1 MPYTQEG
8 RLISIDTGLSDLGY
22 PDESLLLTGF
32 SGHEAMSR
40 LFKFQLDLLQ
50 EKAVEG
56 FQAVKFQ
63 DIVGKNVTIN
73 VTLSDGTQRYFNGL
87 VSRFAVSGED
97 SIFVQYEMEV
107 VPWTWLLTRYADCKI
122 FHNKTVNAIIEE
134 VFSDRSQTDFKFQLN
149 NTYPTL
155 EYCVQYR
162 ETDFNFISRLMEQYG
177 IFYYF
182 EHESDKHTMVIADS
196 SNSLSSCP
204 GQETAGFNL
213 AGGGL
218 DEDDVVNTISFE
230 QVLLSGKYTLNDYYF
245 ETPAANLLI
254 SETTVWG
261 DSSIL
266 SFELYDYPGD
276 YTNRTD
282 GTAAAKLRMQEV
294 EAGFGALQGS
304 SVCRAFTTG
313 YNFDLT
319 DAPQPGMN
327 TTYLLTEI
335 QHTATA
341 AGGYS
346 SSGGGE
352 QGGGDSYS
360 NHFTCIPGNLTFRPA
375 RLTPKPFVQGPQTA
389 VVVGKSQDQN
399 SGDADSGSDGEEIWV
414 DKYGRVVVL
423 FPWDRA
429 GACSCWVRVSQD
441 WAGQGWGSMTIPR
454 VGQEVI
460 VSFIEGDPDRPIV
473 TGRVYNATQVVPYKL
488 PDYQTRSTFMT
499 RSSKGGSASTYNE
512 LRFEDKTGAEQV
524 FIRAQYDYDTQVL
537 HDTREAIGNNRSLTV
552 AKDQMETVGG
562 DLHTQVTGGVIE
574 TVGKDV
580 NTNITGG
587 VVEQVGKDVNTT
599 VTGGVIESV
608 GKDVN
613 TTVSGGL
620 IESVGKD
627 ANTSVSQNLN
637 VKTGQAINMNAGTN
651 LVSASATAYSHNAG
665 TSIDLKGGT
674 TVTIEAGVT
683 LTLVSGGNSIVI
695 GPSGVSITGTMVMI
709 NSGGGGGSAN
719 APSPTSPT
727 SPASPTSP
735 GSPTDPDKAD
745 DGKTGTKLGG
755 GDFASSPGAAAAGG
769 SAAAAGAQ
777 GTLLEPGSPAPAN
790 VISGAEGA
798 AAGAAG
804 AASSAAN
811 QAEQAAQQATQAAA
825 QGAQQAAN
833 AAQAAATQA
842 QQAAQQAEQQAQQAV
857 QQVEQQA
864 QQTAAQAQQAAQ
876 QAQQAAN
883 QAVGQA
889 KAAAQQAAAQA
900 EQQAQQAQ
908 AAAQQA
914 EQQAQAAAAQVQQ
927 QAQAA
932 AAQAQQAAQQA
943 QQAAQQAQQQAQQ
956 AAQQAQQQAQQA
968 VQQGQQAAQQAAQQA
983 QQAAQQAKQAAQQA
997 QQQAQQAAQQAQAA
1011 AAQAQQQAQQA
1022 AGQVTQAASGAQQ
1035 QASQAAAGAQQAA
1048 SQAMGQVPKGL

>member
-1 MPYTQEG
+1 MPYTQAN
-8 RLISIDTGLSDLGY
+8 RLIQIGTGLSDLGY
-22 PDESLLLTGF
+22 PDESLLLAGF

-40 LFKFQLDLLQ
+40 LFSFHLDLLQ
-50 EKAVEG
+50 EKTVEG
-56 FQAVKFQ
+56 YKGVSFK
-63 DIVGKNVTIN
+63 DIIGKNVTIN
-73 VTLSDGTQRYFNGL
+73 VSLPGGTPRYFNGL
-87 VSRFAVSGED
+87 VSRFALSGED
-97 SIFVQYEMEV
+97 ATFLHYQMEM

-122 FHNKTVNAIIEE
+122 FHNQTVSAIIEA
-134 VFSDRSQTDFKFQLN
+134 VFSDRQQTDFKLQLN
-149 NTYPTL
+149 STYPKL

-162 ETDFNFISRLMEQYG
+162 ETDFNFISRLMEQFG

-182 EHESDKHTMVIADS
+182 EHEDGKHTMVIADS
-196 SNSLSSCP
+196 SNSLSPCG
-204 GQETAGFNL
+204 GQSDVSFNL
-213 AGGGL
+213 VGGGRN
-218 DEDDVVNTISFE
+218 DEDVIHSISLE
-230 QVLLSGKYTLNDYYF
+230 QALLSGKYTLNDYYF
-245 ETPAANLLI
+245 ETPSANLVT
-254 SETTVWG
+254 SEQTVWG
-261 DSSIL
+261 GDNNQDL
-266 SFELYDYPGD
+266 ELYDYPGD

-282 GTAAAKLRMQEV
+282 GNAAAKLRMQEV
-294 EAGFGALQGS
+294 EAGYTSLQGAS
-304 SVCRAFTTG
+304 NCRSFTTG
-313 YNFDLT
+313 YSFDLK
-319 DAPQPGMN
+319 DAPQTAMN
-327 TTYLLTEI
+327 TTYVLTAI
-335 QHTATA
+335 QHLASA
-341 AGGYS
+341 VGSYS
-346 SSGGGE
+346 STGAEGDAGS
-352 QGGGDSYS
+352 DSYT
-360 NHFTCIPGNLTFRPA
+360 NQFTCIPATLPFRPA

-389 VVVGKSQDQN
+389 VVVGKNQISDDTD
-399 SGDADSGSDGEEIWV
+399 SGESGSDGEEIWV
-414 DKYGRVVVL
+414 DKYGRVMVL
-423 FPWDRA
+423 FPWDRLT
-429 GACSCWVRVSQD
+429 ACSCWVRVSQE

-473 TGRVYNATQVVPYKL
+473 TGRVYNANQVVPYKL

-552 AKDQMETVGG
+552 AKDQMESVGG
-562 DLHTQVTGGVIE
+562 DLHTQVAGGVTEKVGKDVNTAISGGVVE

-580 NTNITGG
+580 NTAIS
-587 VVEQVGKDVNTT
+587 
-599 VTGGVIESV
+599 GGVIESV

-613 TTVSGGL
+613 TAISGGL

-627 ANTSVSQNLN
+627 ANTSIGQNLN
-637 VKTGQAINMNAGTN
+637 VKAGTNINMNAGSS
-651 LVSASATAYSHNAG
+651 LVAASGTAYSHNAG

-674 TVTIEAGVT
+674 TVTIEAGMT
-683 LTLVSGGNSIVI
+683 LTLVAGGNSVVI

-745 DGKTGTKLGG
+745 DGKTGTKLGS
-755 GDFASSPGAAAAGG
+755 GDFASTAGT
-769 SAAAAGAQ
+769 SSSSSDSSSSSSSD
-777 GTLLEPGSPAPAN
+777 LMDVSSPAAN
-790 VISGAEGA
+790 AVVSGA
-798 AAGAAG
+798 AAGAAPAAAGAAAG
-804 AASSAAN
+804 AAS
-811 QAEQAAQQATQAAA
+811 QAQQSAQQATQAAA

-833 AAQAAATQA
+833 TAQAAATEA
-842 QQAAQQAEQQAQQAV
+842 QQAAQQAEQQAQQAA
-857 QQVEQQA
+857 QQVQQQA

-908 AAAQQA
+908 AAAAQA

-927 QAQAA
+927 QAQAT
-932 AAQAQQAAQQA
+932 AAQAQQAAQQAEQQA

-956 AAQQAQQQAQQA
+956 AAQQ
-968 VQQGQQAAQQAAQQA
+968 G

-1022 AGQVTQAASGAQQ
+1022 AGQVKQAASGAQQ
-1035 QASQAAAGAQQAA
+1035 QAQQAAAGAQQAA

>member
-22 PDESLLLTGF
+22 PDESLLLASF
-32 SGHEAMSR
+32 SGHEEMSH
-40 LFKFQLDLLQ
+40 LFNFQLELLQ
-50 EKAVEG
+50 EKAVDG
-56 FQAVKFQ
+56 YVGVKFH

-87 VSRFAVSGED
+87 VSRFALKGED
-97 SIFVQYEMEV
+97 STFVRYQMEV

-122 FHNKTVNAIIEE
+122 FHNKSVDAIIQQ
-134 VFSDRSQTDFKFQLN
+134 VFSDRSQTDFKLQLN
-149 NTYPTL
+149 NTYSPL

-162 ETDFNFISRLMEQYG
+162 ETDFNFISRLMEQNG

-196 SNSLSSCP
+196 SNSLSPCP

-218 DEDDVVNTISFE
+218 DEDDVVNSVSFE

-261 DSSIL
+261 DPSIL
-266 SFELYDYPGD
+266 NFELYDYPGD
-276 YTNRTD
+276 YTNRSD

-294 EAGFGALQGS
+294 EAGFGALHGS
-304 SVCRAFTTG
+304 SVCRAFATG

-319 DAPQPGMN
+319 DAPEPGMN

-335 QHTATA
+335 QHTASA
-341 AGGYS
+341 VGGYN

-352 QGGGDSYS
+352 QSGTDSYS
-360 NHFTCIPGNLTFRPA
+360 NHFTCIPATLPFRPA

-389 VVVGKSQDQN
+389 VVTGTN
-399 SGDADSGSDGEEIWV
+399 PDSGAASSGEEIWV

-423 FPWDRA
+423 FPWDRV

-473 TGRVYNATQVVPYKL
+473 TGRVYNATQVVPYSL
-488 PDYQTRSTFMT
+488 PEYQTRSTFMT

-512 LRFEDKTGAEQV
+512 LRFEDKIGAEQV

-552 AKDQMETVGG
+552 TKDQMESVGG
-562 DLHTQVTGGVIE
+562 DLSTNVTGGVTE
-574 TVGKDV
+574 KVGKDV
-580 NTNITGG
+580 NTNIAGG
-587 VVEQVGKDVNTT
+587 VVESVAKDVNTT
-599 VTGGVIESV
+599 ISGGVIESV

-613 TTVSGGL
+613 TAITGGL

-627 ANTSVSQNLN
+627 ANTNITGNLN
-637 VKTGQAINMNAGTN
+637 LKTGEAISINAGTN
-651 LVSASATAYSHNAG
+651 LVESSGQAFSHNAG
-665 TSIDLKGGT
+665 MSIDLKGGMS
-674 TVTIEAGVT
+674 VTIEAGTT
-683 LTLVSGGNSIVI
+683 LTLVVGGNSIVI
-695 GPSGVSITGTMVMI
+695 SPAGVSIVGTMVMI
-709 NSGGGGGSAN
+709 NSGGAASSAN
-719 APSPTSPT
+719 CPSPTSPT

-745 DGKTGTKLGG
+745 DGKTGTKLGS
-755 GDFASSPGAAAAGG
+755 GDFASTPGAAAPAG
-769 SAAAAGAQ
+769 SAPAAGAQ
-777 GTLLEPGSPAPAN
+777 GTLLEPGAPPPAN
-790 VISGAEGA
+790 VVSGAAGA

-804 AASSAAN
+804 AASGAAN

-833 AAQAAATQA
+833 AAQQAATEA

-857 QQVEQQA
+857 QQATDQA
-864 QQTAAQAQQAAQ
+864 RQAYQ
-876 QAQQAAN
+876 QAQQAVQQAEQAVN
-883 QAVGQA
+883 QAAGQA
-889 KAAAQQAAAQA
+889 KAAAEQALAQAKAEAMQAAQAAAQA
-900 EQQAQQAQ
+900 VQDAKAK
-908 AAAQQA
+908 
-914 EQQAQAAAAQVQQ
+914 AAQVEQ

-943 QQAAQQAQQQAQQ
+943 EQQAQQ
-956 AAQQAQQQAQQA
+956 AAAQAQQQAQQA
-968 VQQGQQAAQQAAQQA
+968 VQQGQQAAQQAE
-983 QQAAQQAKQAAQQA
+983 QAAQQA
-997 QQQAQQAAQQAQAA
+997 QQQAQQAAQQAQQA
-1011 AAQAQQQAQQA
+1011 AAQAQKQAQQA
-1022 AGQVTQAASGAQQ
+1022 AQQVTQAASGAQQ
-1035 QASQAAAGAQQAA
+1035 QAQQAA
-1048 SQAMGQVPKGL
+1048 QAAQQSATQAISQATKGV

>member
-8 RLISIDTGLSDLGY
+8 RLISIVTGLSDLGY
-22 PDESLLLTGF
+22 PDESLLLAGF
-32 SGHEAMSR
+32 SGHEAISR

-50 EKAVEG
+50 EKAVDG
-56 FQAVKFQ
+56 FIGVKFH

-87 VSRFAVSGED
+87 VSRFALSGDD
-97 SIFVQYEMEV
+97 SIFVKYQMEV

-122 FHNKTVNAIIEE
+122 FHNKSVDAIIQQ
-134 VFSDRSQTDFKFQLN
+134 VFSDRSQTDFKLQLN

-196 SNSLSSCP
+196 SNSLSPCP

-218 DEDDVVNTISFE
+218 DEDDVVNSISFE
-230 QVLLSGKYTLNDYYF
+230 QVLLSGKYTVNDYYF

-261 DSSIL
+261 DPSIL
-266 SFELYDYPGD
+266 NFELYDYPGD

-294 EAGFGALQGS
+294 EAGFGALTGS

-335 QHTATA
+335 QHTASA

-346 SSGGGE
+346 SSGGGD
-352 QGGGDSYS
+352 QGGSDSYS
-360 NHFTCIPGNLTFRPA
+360 NHFTCITGNLTFRPA

-389 VVVGKSQDQN
+389 VVVGKSQDQG
-399 SGDADSGSDGEEIWV
+399 SGDADPGGDGEEIWV

-423 FPWDRA
+423 FPWDRK

-512 LRFEDKTGAEQV
+512 IRFEDKTGAEQV

-562 DLHTQVTGGVIE
+562 DLHTQVSGGVLE

-580 NTNITGG
+580 NTNISGG
-587 VVEQVGKDVNTT
+587 VIEQVGKDVNTT
-599 VTGGVIESV
+599 VSGGVIESV
-608 GKDVN
+608 GKDMN
-613 TTVSGGL
+613 TTISGGL

-627 ANTSVSQNLN
+627 ANTSVGQNLN
-637 VKTGQAINMNAGTN
+637 VKAGTNINMNAGSS
-651 LVSASATAYSHNAG
+651 LVAASGTAYSHNAG

-674 TVTIEAGVT
+674 TVTIEAGMT
-683 LTLVSGGNSIVI
+683 LTLVAGGNSIVI
-695 GPSGVSITGTMVMI
+695 GPSGVSIVGTMVMI

-727 SPASPTSP
+727 SPANPTSP

-745 DGKTGTKLGG
+745 DGKTGTKLGS
-755 GDFASSPGAAAAGG
+755 GDFASAPGAAAPAG

-777 GTLLEPGSPAPAN
+777 GTLLEPGSPAPPN
-790 VISGAEGA
+790 VVSGAAGAASGAAGA
-798 AAGAAG
+798 AAGAASG
-804 AASSAAN
+804 AAN
-811 QAEQAAQQATQAAA
+811 QAQQAAQQATQAAA

-833 AAQAAATQA
+833 TAQAAAAEA
-842 QQAAQQAEQQAQQAV
+842 QQAAQQAEQQAQQAA
-857 QQVEQQA
+857 QQVQQQA
-864 QQTAAQAQQAAQ
+864 QQTAQQAQQAAQ

-908 AAAQQA
+908 AAAAQA
-914 EQQAQAAAAQVQQ
+914 EQQAQAQAAQVQQ
-927 QAQAA
+927 QAQAT
-932 AAQAQQAAQQA
+932 AAQAQQAAQQAEQQA

-956 AAQQAQQQAQQA
+956 AAQQ
-968 VQQGQQAAQQAAQQA
+968 GQQAAQQAAQQA
-983 QQAAQQAKQAAQQA
+983 QQAAQQA

-1022 AGQVTQAASGAQQ
+1022 AGQVKQAASGAQQ
-1035 QASQAAAGAQQAA
+1035 QAQQAAAGAQQAA
-1048 SQAMGQVPKGL
+1048 SQAMSQVPKGL

>member
-22 PDESLLLTGF
+22 PDESLLLAGF
-32 SGHEAMSR
+32 TGHEAMSR

-56 FQAVKFQ
+56 FVGVKFH

-87 VSRFAVSGED
+87 VSRFALSGED
-97 SIFVQYEMEV
+97 SIFVHYQMEV

-122 FHNKTVNAIIEE
+122 FHNKSVNAIIQQ
-134 VFSDRSQTDFKFQLN
+134 VFSDRSQTDFKFQLS

-182 EHESDKHTMVIADS
+182 EHESDKHTMVIADA

-213 AGGGL
+213 AGGGV
-218 DEDDVVNTISFE
+218 DEDDVVNSISFE

-245 ETPAANLLI
+245 ETPTANLLT

-261 DSSIL
+261 DPSIL

-294 EAGFGALQGS
+294 EAGFGALTGS

-313 YNFDLT
+313 YTFDLT

-327 TTYLLTEI
+327 ITYLLTEI
-335 QHTATA
+335 QHTSSA

-346 SSGGGE
+346 SSGGGQ
-352 QGGGDSYS
+352 QGGSDTYS
-360 NHFTCIPGNLTFRPA
+360 NHFSCVPGNLPFRPA

-389 VVVGKSQDQN
+389 VVVGKSQV
-399 SGDADSGSDGEEIWV
+399 SSDSTDNQESASDGEEIWV
-414 DKYGRVVVL
+414 DKYGRVMVL
-423 FPWDRA
+423 FPWDRLA
-429 GACSCWVRVSQD
+429 ACSCWVRVSQD
-441 WAGQGWGSMTIPR
+441 WAGQGWGSITIPR

-473 TGRVYNATQVVPYKL
+473 TGRVYNADQVVPYKL

-499 RSSKGGSASTYNE
+499 RSSKGGSARTYNE
-512 LRFEDKTGAEQV
+512 LRFEDKAGAEQV

-552 AKDQMETVGG
+552 AKDQMESVGG
-562 DLHTQVTGGVIE
+562 DLHTQVAGGVTE
-574 TVGKDV
+574 K
-580 NTNITGG
+580 
-587 VVEQVGKDVNTT
+587 VGKDVNTT
-599 VTGGVIESV
+599 ISGGIVETV

-613 TTVSGGL
+613 TTVSGGVVESVGKDVNTAISGGL

-627 ANTSVSQNLN
+627 QNTNVTGNLN
-637 VKTGQAINMNAGTN
+637 AKSGQAINLNAGTN
-651 LVSASATAYSHNAG
+651 MVTASGQAFSHNAG
-665 TSIDLKGGT
+665 MSIDLKGGMS
-674 TVTIEAGVT
+674 VTIEAGTT
-683 LTLVSGGNSIVI
+683 LTLVVGGNSVVLS
-695 GPSGVSITGTMVMI
+695 PAGVSITGTMVMI
-709 NSGGGGGSAN
+709 NSGGSASSAN

-745 DGKTGTKLGG
+745 DGKTGTKLGS
-755 GDFASSPGAAAAGG
+755 GDFASSPGTAGPAG
-769 SAAAAGAQ
+769 SAAPAGAQ
-777 GTLLEPGSPAPAN
+777 GTLLDPGSPAAPN
-790 VISGAEGA
+790 VVSGAAGA

-804 AASSAAN
+804 AASGAAN

-833 AAQAAATQA
+833 TAQAAAAEA
-842 QQAAQQAEQQAQQAV
+842 QQAAQQAEQQAQAAA

-864 QQTAAQAQQAAQ
+864 QQTAAQAQQAAA

-883 QAVGQA
+883 QAAGQA
-889 KAAAQQAAAQA
+889 KAAAQQAANQA

-908 AAAQQA
+908 AAATQA
-914 EQQAQAAAAQVQQ
+914 EQQAQAEAAQVQQ
-927 QAQAA
+927 QAQAT
-932 AAQAQQAAQQA
+932 AAQAQAAAQQA
-943 QQAAQQAQQQAQQ
+943 EQQAKAAAAQAQQQAQQ
-956 AAQQAQQQAQQA
+956 AAQQ
-968 VQQGQQAAQQAAQQA
+968 G

-1022 AGQVTQAASGAQQ
+1022 AGQVKQAASGAQQ

>member
-22 PDESLLLTGF
+22 PDESLLLAGF

-56 FQAVKFQ
+56 FKGVLFH

-87 VSRFAVSGED
+87 VSRFALSGDD
-97 SIFVQYEMEV
+97 SIFVHYQMEV

-122 FHNKTVNAIIEE
+122 FHNKAVNAIIEE

-182 EHESDKHTMVIADS
+182 EHESDKHTMVIADA

-204 GQETAGFNL
+204 GQEEAGFNL

-218 DEDDVVNTISFE
+218 DEDDVVNSMSFE

-245 ETPAANLLI
+245 ETPAANLLT

-261 DSSIL
+261 DPSIL

-276 YTNRTD
+276 YTNRSD

-294 EAGFGALQGS
+294 EAGFGALTGS

-313 YNFDLT
+313 YTFELT

-335 QHTATA
+335 QHTASA

-352 QGGGDSYS
+352 QGGSDSYS

-389 VVVGKSQDQN
+389 VVVGKSQDSSSQ
-399 SGDADSGSDGEEIWV
+399 DTQESGSDGEEIWV

-423 FPWDRA
+423 FPWDRVT
-429 GACSCWVRVSQD
+429 ACSCWVRVSQD

-552 AKDQMETVGG
+552 AKDQMESVGG
-562 DLHTQVTGGVIE
+562 DLHTQVSGAVTE
-574 TVGKDV
+574 KVGKDV
-580 NTNITGG
+580 NTNIEGG
-587 VVEQVGKDVNTT
+587 IVETVGKDVNTT

-613 TTVSGGL
+613 TAVTGGL

-627 ANTSVSQNLN
+627 QNTNITGNLN
-637 VKTGQAINMNAGTN
+637 LATGQAISINAGTN
-651 LVSASATAYSHNAG
+651 LVESSGQAFSHNAG
-665 TSIDLKGGT
+665 MSIDLKGGM

-683 LTLVSGGNSIVI
+683 LTLVVGGNSIVI
-695 GPSGVSITGTMVMI
+695 SPAGVSITGTMVMI
-709 NSGGGGGSAN
+709 NSGGSASSAN
-719 APSPTSPT
+719 TPSPTCPT

-735 GSPTDPDKAD
+735 SSPTDPDKAD
-745 DGKTGTKLGG
+745 DGKTGTKLGS
-755 GDFASSPGAAAAGG
+755 GDFASAAGAAGPAG
-769 SAAAAGAQ
+769 SDAAAGAQ
-777 GTLLEPGSPAPAN
+777 GILLEPGSPAAAN
-790 VISGAEGA
+790 VVSGAAGA

-804 AASSAAN
+804 AASGAAN

-833 AAQAAATQA
+833 TAQAAATQA
-842 QQAAQQAEQQAQQAV
+842 QQAAQQAEQQAQQAA

-883 QAVGQA
+883 QA

-900 EQQAQQAQ
+900 AQQAQ
-908 AAAQQA
+908 AAQAAAAQA
-914 EQQAQAAAAQVQQ
+914 AQQAQAAAAQVQQ

-932 AAQAQQAAQQA
+932 AAQAQQQAQQAAQQA

-956 AAQQAQQQAQQA
+956 AAQQAQQAA
-968 VQQGQQAAQQAAQQA
+968 QQGQQAAQQAAQQA
-983 QQAAQQAKQAAQQA
+983 QQAAQQATQAAQQA

-1022 AGQVTQAASGAQQ
+1022 AGQVQQAASGAQQ